1 MLAHVSRF
9 RTLTVPELKEEAT
22 RRNLDKSGKK
32 NQLLVRLSVW
42 VRDEIVKAAGVSEQ
56 MDEDD
61 DPLVTDV
68 SEEQVVDDSD
78 DESADSS
85 DSNSSEELEFCDDK
99 KSEDRSHGEDHD
111 DDEAMEEIDEDE
123 SREASRD
130 LEADPQTS
138 QLRSTLRTVFGHND
152 FREGQE
158 WAIKRC
164 LEQKKTLLVA
174 PTGFGKSLCYALPAT
189 LMEGVCVVVSPLI
202 SLIQD
207 QLRSLPPRVPAAT
220 LSGSPSA
227 AQTAAIIDDIEQGR
241 IKILFVSPERLVSPS
256 FRRLFHMRWNPEKKI
271 KERRFPVISLLCI
284 DEAHCASHWA
294 HNFRPCFLR
303 FKSLLNLMQPRSVL
317 AITATAGPRV
327 IADINNT
334 LGIQDCSEI
343 STSSDS
349 LTPAQKDGIL
359 VMKSDRDNID
369 VSTMMLA
376 NHEERLSMVSAIRS
390 PSRSMICVVLVL
402 PLMHARYFIH
412 SSQKFFNP

>member
-1 MLAHVSRF
+1 MALLKNSSHSGFIARQVAAHVARF
-9 RTLTVPELKEEAT
+9 RTLTVPELKEEAI

-56 MDEDD
+56 MDADD

-68 SEEQVVDDSD
+68 SEEQVVDDDSD

-85 DSNSSEELEFCDDK
+85 DSNSSEELEFCDDE
-99 KSEDRSHGEDHD
+99 KSDDGSHGEDND
-111 DDEAMEEIDEDE
+111 DDEAMEEIDEDK
-123 SREASRD
+123 SREASAD

-227 AQTAAIIDDIEQGR
+227 SQTAAIIDDIEQGR

-256 FRRLFHMRWNPEKKI
+256 FRRLFHMRWIPEKKI

-294 HNFRPCFLR
+294 HNFRPSFLR

-343 STSSDS
+343 TTSSDS
-349 LTPAQKDGIL
+349 ATPAQKDGIL

-376 NHEERLSMVSAIRS
+376 NHDERLSMVSVQFV
-390 PSRSMICVVLVL
+390 PHLV
-402 PLMHARYFIH
+402 
-412 SSQKFFNP
+412 Q

>member
-1 MLAHVSRF
+1 
-9 RTLTVPELKEEAT
+9 
-22 RRNLDKSGKK
+22 
-32 NQLLVRLSVW
+32 
-42 VRDEIVKAAGVSEQ
+42 

-68 SEEQVVDDSD
+68 SEEQVADDDSD
-78 DESADSS
+78 DESTGSS
-85 DSNSSEELEFCDDK
+85 DSNSSEELEICDDE
-99 KSEDRSHGEDHD
+99 KSDAGSHGEDHD
-111 DDEAMEEIDEDE
+111 DDEAMKEIDEDE
-123 SREASRD
+123 SRESPGD
-130 LEADPQTS
+130 LEMDPQTS
-138 QLRSTLRTVFGHND
+138 QLRSTLRKVFGHND

-164 LEQKKTLLVA
+164 LEHKKTLLVA

-256 FRRLFHMRWNPEKKI
+256 FRRLFNMRWIPEKKI

-303 FKSLLNLMQPRSVL
+303 FKSLLHLMQPRSVL

-376 NHEERLSMVSAIRS
+376 NHEERLSMVSVRS
-390 PSRSMICVVLVL
+390 VPHRV
-402 PLMHARYFIH
+402 
-412 SSQKFFNP
+412 Q

>member
-1 MLAHVSRF
+1 VAAHVERF
-9 RTLTVPELKEEAT
+9 RTLTVPELKEEAE

-42 VRDEIVKAAGVSEQ
+42 VRDEIVKAAGVSEK
-56 MDEDD
+56 MDDDD
-61 DPLVTDV
+61 DPVVTDV

-85 DSNSSEELEFCDDK
+85 DSNSSEELEFCDDG
-99 KSEDRSHGEDHD
+99 SHGEDHH
-111 DDEAMEEIDEDE
+111 DDEAMEEIDEDK
-123 SREASRD
+123 SREDSGD

-138 QLRSTLRTVFGHND
+138 QLRSTLRTVFGHDN

-256 FRRLFHMRWNPEKKI
+256 FRRLFHMRWNPETKV

-343 STSSDS
+343 STCSDS
-349 LTPAQKDGIL
+349 VAPAQKDGIL

-369 VSTMMLA
+369 VSTMMLP
-376 NHEERLSMVSAIRS
+376 NHEERLSMVSGRFV
-390 PSRSMICVVLVL
+390 PNLVL
-402 PLMHARYFIH
+402 
-412 SSQKFFNP
+412 